1 MDQEFM
7 KQKKVLPLVLSMSLP
22 MMVSMLIN
30 SLYNIV
36 DSMFVAQLGEA
47 ALTAVSLVY
56 PLQMLVTS
64 IGVGFG
70 VGISAAAAFY
80 LGAGE
85 QKKAGEAAS
94 QGFFLSIV
102 HGICLSIGLSAF
114 LPLFLKLFTS
124 DGQIYGWGLEYGF
137 IVMSFSVIVTM
148 QIAFEKIYQSLG
160 NMIVPTVCLAAGCI
174 TNIALDPVFIFG
186 LGPVPRMEVR
196 GAAVAT
202 VIGQIVSLLLYVV
215 YFLKKG
221 MGIEFSR
228 RLMKPTG
235 DVCKRLYMVGIP
247 SSLTMGLPSLL
258 VTLLNG
264 LAGAFSAM
272 YVLVLGVYFKLQTFI
287 YLPASGIVQG
297 MRPVLSYNY
306 GAGEKQRMKQILGV
320 CTVLILVIMGAGM
333 ALFMGFPEPIMR
345 MFTKDAVTIREGA
358 AALRIISLGFVIS
371 GISVTASGALE
382 ALGEGVASFMI
393 SMLRYL
399 AVIVPAAWIGTKL
412 IGITGLWAA
421 FPVAEIVT
429 AAASVAIFC
438 ICYKKCLKGI

>member
-1 MDQEFM
+1 MNQEFM

-36 DSMFVAQLGEA
+36 DSMFVARLGEA

-64 IGVGFG
+64 ISVGFG

-85 QKKAGEAAS
+85 RKKAGEAAS

-102 HGICLSIGLSAF
+102 HGICLSVGLTAC
-114 LPLFLKLFTS
+114 LPAFLKLFTG
-124 DGQIYGWGLEYGF
+124 DGQIYGWGLEYGL
-137 IVMSFSVIVTM
+137 IVMAFSVIVTM

-174 TNIALDPVFIFG
+174 TNIVLDPVFIFG

-196 GAAVAT
+196 GAAAAT
-202 VIGQIVSLLLYVV
+202 VIGQVVSLLLYVV
-215 YFLKKG
+215 HFMKKG
-221 MGIEFSR
+221 MGIEFSG
-228 RLMKPTG
+228 RLMRPTR

-272 YVLVLGVYFKLQTFI
+272 YVLILGVYFKLQTFI

-306 GAGEKQRMKQILGV
+306 GAGEKRRMKQILSV

-333 ALFMGFPEPIMR
+333 AMFLILPEPIMGL
-345 MFTKDAVTIREGA
+345 FTKDTDTIREGA
-358 AALRIISLGFVIS
+358 EALRIISLGFVIS
-371 GISVTASGALE
+371 GVSVTASGALE
-382 ALGEGVASFMI
+382 ALGEGAASFVI

-399 AVIVPAAWIGTKL
+399 ALIVPAAWIGTKL

-421 FPVAEIVT
+421 FPIAETVT
-429 AAASVAIFC
+429 AAAAAVIFFKR
-438 ICYKKCLKGI
+438 YKKCTKRI

>member
-1 MDQEFM
+1 MNQEFM

-36 DSMFVAQLGEA
+36 DSMFVAQIGEA

-85 QKKAGEAAS
+85 QREAGKAAS

-102 HGICLSIGLSAF
+102 HGVCLSVGLTAS
-114 LPLFLKLFTS
+114 LPVFLKLFTK
-124 DGQIYGWGLEYGF
+124 DGQIYSWGLEYGV
-137 IVMSFSVIVTM
+137 IVMAFSVVVTT

-174 TNIALDPVFIFG
+174 TNIVLDPVFIFG
-186 LGPVPRMEVR
+186 LGPIPRMEVR

-202 VIGQIVSLLLYVV
+202 VIGQLVTLLLYVA
-215 YFLKKG
+215 YFSKKG

-235 DVCKRLYMVGIP
+235 DVCRRLYMVGVP

-272 YVLVLGVYFKLQTFI
+272 YVLILGVYFKLQTFI

-306 GAGEKQRMKQILGV
+306 GAGEKRRMKQILSV
-320 CTVLILVIMGAGM
+320 CTVLILVIMAAGM
-333 ALFMGFPEPIMR
+333 ALFVLLPEPIMG
-345 MFTKDAVTIREGA
+345 MFTKDAETIREGA
-358 AALRIISLGFVIS
+358 LALRIISLGFVVS
-371 GISVTASGALE
+371 GVSVVASGALE
-382 ALGEGVASFMI
+382 ALGEGVASFVI

-412 IGITGLWAA
+412 AGIVGLWTA
-421 FPVAEIVT
+421 FPIAETVT
-429 AAASVAIFC
+429 AAASAVIFMLC
-438 ICYKKCLKGI
+438 WKKCMKKI